1 MPPKQVHYFF
11 EAQSRSL
18 YQPKVPETVVVHET
32 AHQWF
37 GNSVTPATW
46 KAIWLNEGLAR
57 WIEWLWWSEQP
68 RPASL
73 KQRFDLTYENAKYPG
88 TKKAKEYW
96 DPPPARP
103 TRRTLFDRTIYD
115 RGAMTIQALY
125 DEVGR
130 QTLFE
135 ILRTWVSRFRYGNA
149 STRDFIGLSEE
160 ISGRSLDKFF
170 RVWLYERGRPLDW

>member
-1 MPPKQVHYFF
+1 
-11 EAQSRSL
+11 
-18 YQPKVPETVVVHET
+18 
-32 AHQWF
+32 
-37 GNSVTPATW
+37 
-46 KAIWLNEGLAR
+46 
-57 WIEWLWWSEQP
+57 
-68 RPASL
+68 
-73 KQRFDLTYENAKYPG
+73 
-88 TKKAKEYW
+88 
-96 DPPPARP
+96 
-103 TRRTLFDRTIYD
+103 
-115 RGAMTIQALY
+115 MTIQALY